1 MEELK
6 RIEIIVESENELK
19 GQYGDWDI
27 IGIDLES
34 SSARHSYSRF
44 RNKDGKLMV
53 RCSHESATGRNY
65 ESNVYEWKDGYL
77 GTLNTMSEIK
87 FYYCDNWVKR
97 IVLRKGDTIIHAT
110 VTDGKIFR

>member
-1 MEELK
+1 MEELE
-6 RIEIIVESENELK
+6 RIELTVESEDELK
-19 GQYGDWDI
+19 EKYGDWDI

-53 RCSHESATGRNY
+53 RCSHESASGNGY

-77 GTLNTMSEIK
+77 GTLNTMLNII

-97 IVLRKGDTIIHAT
+97 VVLRKDNTIIHTT